1 MLLSRLRELSAEL
14 DERVPGRA
22 GFRHWRRTRPFWGG
36 VAADLGGLIILLL
49 PMAPLPVMIHVGM
62 AAVSGVA
69 IGSILIAA
77 GLFFWF
83 APAQR
88 AFVAVVASICA
99 LVSVVTSNL
108 GGGGIGALLALVGSA
123 MAFGWRTD
131 PRPPTDPGDDE
142 TELIPPVD
150 AAGRLDVRDGGGAP
164 AGRADA
170 GTPGGRGGGGVPDD
184 RESGPLPEAGRAG
197 LRASAPPEAG
207 SADAVEGAVA
217 SVAGG
222 APRRV
227 RWRSLVVML
236 PVAVAAGLVTAV
248 AAHRPP
254 PAEAAPAEAAPAT
267 VSTCV
272 PVPGATRPWWIPE
285 WLWPA
290 CPNPSTNPSAG
301 PPNSGSPAPTPS
313 PTPAPSGGDTTGTPV
328 PSGSGEP
335 GPGTSPSVSASA
347 SPSAGMT
354 VAPRMTNPGRIT
366 AIKYGENVPAV
377 SADRLLATG
386 FTFRGTVELPTDS
399 GTVKALVFHADNLK
413 ADNYRILTG
422 DPGPDL
428 RLGIDLDID
437 DVDIY
442 ATHLGGL
449 ITVPYLDVPLL
460 PVEITA
466 DLIPT
471 WLPLNIWLPA
481 FSGNGVKAGQVF
493 IRAGTVRGSH
503 LAAEVSGS
511 GASSGRG

>member
-1 MLLSRLRELSAEL
+1 MLLSRLRELSAGL

-36 VAADLGGLIILLL
+36 VAVVLGGLIILML

-69 IGSILIAA
+69 IGSILITA

-108 GGGGIGALLALVGSA
+108 GGGGIGALLALVGAA
-123 MAFGWRTD
+123 MAFGWRTGPPPPAPPD
-131 PRPPTDPGDDE
+131 PDADTDLIPPTDHHDVTAPDD
-142 TELIPPVD
+142 P
-150 AAGRLDVRDGGGAP
+150 
-164 AGRADA
+164 
-170 GTPGGRGGGGVPDD
+170 PDD
-184 RESGPLPEAGRAG
+184 RETRPLPFLDAGPAG
-197 LRASAPPEAG
+197 LRASAPP
-207 SADAVEGAVA
+207 DAPAQSGAH
-217 SVAGG
+217 
-222 APRRV
+222 RRV
-227 RWRSLVVML
+227 RWRSLLVTV

-254 PAEAAPAEAAPAT
+254 PAEAAPAA

-285 WLWPA
+285 WLWLA
-290 CPNPSTNPSAG
+290 CPNPSTNPSAS
-301 PPNSGSPAPTPS
+301 PPASASPTPP
-313 PTPAPSGGDTTGTPV
+313 PTSTPAGGNTTGEPAPSGSGD
-328 PSGSGEP
+328 P
-335 GPGTSPSVSASA
+335 GPSAPTSASASVSASA
-347 SPSAGMT
+347 SASVSASPTMT
-354 VAPRMTNPGRIT
+354 AAPRMTNPGRIT
-366 AIKYGENVPAV
+366 AIKYGENVPEV
-377 SADRLLATG
+377 SADKLMATG

-399 GTVKALVFHADNLK
+399 GAVKALVFHADNLK

-493 IRAGTVRGSH
+493 IRAGTVRGSD
-503 LAAEVSGS
+503 LSAEVVGS
-511 GASSGRG
+511 RVHG

>member
-1 MLLSRLRELSAEL
+1 MLLTRLREFSADM

-22 GFRHWRRTRPFWGG
+22 AFRHWRRTRPFWGG
-36 VAADLGGLIILLL
+36 VSVVLGGLVILIL

-88 AFVAVVASICA
+88 SFVAVVASICA
-99 LVSVVTSNL
+99 LVSVVTTNL

-123 MAFGWRTD
+123 MAFGWRPFTAQPAD
-131 PRPPTDPGDDE
+131 PPPDDDPQ
-142 TELIPPVD
+142 
-150 AAGRLDVRDGGGAP
+150 
-164 AGRADA
+164 
-170 GTPGGRGGGGVPDD
+170 PDD
-184 RESGPLPEAGRAG
+184 RPTGELPAEQIG
-197 LRASAPPEAG
+197 
-207 SADAVEGAVA
+207 DMQ
-217 SVAGG
+217 SVADVPSIRDRRFGPG
-222 APRRV
+222 VESSVTAPVSSRV
-227 RWRSLVVML
+227 RWRQLVISL
-236 PVAVAAGLVTAV
+236 PVAVAAGLIVSVMASRPADAD
-248 AAHRPP
+248 AAGVDR
-254 PAEAAPAEAAPAT
+254 AALPT
-267 VSTCV
+267 VSLSCV

-285 WLWPA
+285 WLWLA

-301 PPNSGSPAPTPS
+301 PPVSGSPSPSATPAPTPS
-313 PTPAPSGGDTTGTPV
+313 PDPGGSDD
-328 PSGSGEP
+328 
-335 GPGTSPSVSASA
+335 PGTGASASA
-347 SPSAGMT
+347 SPSASASVSAGPGMT
-354 VAPRMTNPGRIT
+354 AAPRMSEPGRIT
-366 AIKYGENVPAV
+366 SIKYGENVPEV
-377 SADRLLATG
+377 SADKLMATG
-386 FTFRGTVELPTDS
+386 FTFRGTVDLPTDG

-413 ADNYRILTG
+413 ADNYRILTK

-481 FSGNGVKAGQVF
+481 FSGNDVEAGQVF
-493 IRAGTVRGSH
+493 IRAGTVRGSA
-503 LAAEVSGS
+503 LSADVIGS
-511 GASSGRG
+511 GAGVPLSEGHP